1 MFVFEN
7 IQGAAN
13 TYKSRVLARTR
24 KQSHIVS
31 LTGTFV
37 VPILSFICVQGLPH
51 RCMLFVI
58 LPAARSC
65 WQYPTRPIKN
75 RRPLPATNLR
85 FLSAVMFD
93 GRETLKTLNDPSSF
107 ESNLEFDLAH
117 QALDATLG
125 HAQATTAPTQQQ
137 LQEIVNFE
145 LSTYTAQIVD
155 NSAGQLTAQGADG
168 GPSYLSSVQYYPGI
182 NDSLGATFNPNVFTL
197 FTSWENLMSNNPFAL
212 GRASVARGEKIF
224 NSAPLM
230 IQNVKGLN
238 DVLGMSTIVGTCSTC
253 HDAPNVGDHSLS
265 LPLDIGISDV
275 PTNSQDSLATALG
288 ELNLPLTPVY
298 KLTCSTSLGA
308 PSNMSIETT
317 DPGRALITGLCADI
331 GKFKGPVLRGLA
343 GHAPYFQNGAA
354 DTLDQVV
361 AFYNQRFQ
369 MGLTA
374 NEMADLVNF
383 LKSL

>member
-1 MFVFEN
+1 
-7 IQGAAN
+7 
-13 TYKSRVLARTR
+13 
-24 KQSHIVS
+24 
-31 LTGTFV
+31 
-37 VPILSFICVQGLPH
+37 
-51 RCMLFVI
+51 
-58 LPAARSC
+58 
-65 WQYPTRPIKN
+65 
-75 RRPLPATNLR
+75 
-85 FLSAVMFD
+85 MFD